1 MPDTKKWFAK
11 GKKKKKNNRALEAKP
26 KEVPV
31 PKSRNI
37 VCMCILHAR
46 EEKGGSITCRREEE
60 WGGSRGGG
68 EAKRNPSL
76 KTPEVWLGEAATER
90 NALLLLLHG
99 NYSCQKES
107 RPICC

>member
-1 MPDTKKWFAK
+1 MHVYIACQR
-11 GKKKKKNNRALEAKP
+11 KKKKKEGVSVVGERKN
-26 KEVPV
+26 
-31 PKSRNI
+31 
-37 VCMCILHAR
+37 
-46 EEKGGSITCRREEE
+46 GGEQG
-60 WGGSRGGG
+60 WG